1 MYRDVLRQNRSREL
15 VDEFLER
22 FIERHGWWAARAGW
36 IGDDGMLL
44 DRWRVS
50 THAPSVLSGL
60 GDVAMPTDPIEP
72 GGERFTEPALRSV
85 GDVSCTR
92 SVAAELAAAGV
103 SNLVVV
109 DVPAPAGL
117 SVRVVLV
124 GPSDNPE
131 LEMLLQ
137 SLRTGVQLL
146 PTVLRQEVERGE
158 LRVGAL
164 RDPLT
169 GLLNRAGLD
178 ELAAAVVPGAD
189 VRAVLYIDLDGFKAV
204 NDAHGH
210 AAGDAL
216 LLDTAD
222 RLTRQVRPTDL
233 VARVGGDEFVVVATS
248 VLDDESVVTLAQR
261 LIAALSHDTILST
274 GAVVSVAASAGVAL
288 WGADARFTDAVAD
301 ADALMYEAKR
311 IGGGIAMQDAAGRVL
326 VRDPFGHEPSAE
338 EVERG
343 RAPLRVAHIHQLHGV
358 DDWGLHVL
366 LRGEL
371 STAPC
376 AETLV
381 LIDAA
386 LAAQSLADPPSRI
399 VLEPRGRG
407 WSREGLLLELVAGLR
422 ERFSSTEIL
431 LLVDAHAS
439 ATELRLVAEEIRA
452 RLGVGLVL
460 GGVGASS
467 GGDLR
472 TIAQTAPAVL
482 ALDREAVL
490 NLDRTQPRGISAT
503 LAAALAAA
511 IGAELLVIDPP
522 EGVDAERLTAWG
534 CTLAVMPRDTP
545 DRSERTS

>member
-1 MYRDVLRQNRSREL
+1 M
-15 VDEFLER
+15 DEFLER

-36 IGDDGMLL
+36 IGDEGMLL

-50 THAPSVLSGL
+50 SHAPAVLADL
-60 GDVAMPTDPIEP
+60 GDVAMPADPIEP
-72 GGERFTEPALRSV
+72 GAARFLEPSLREV
-85 GDVSCTR
+85 GDVACTR

-103 SNLVVV
+103 SELVVV

-117 SVRVVLV
+117 CVRVVLA
-124 GPSDNPE
+124 GPSDSAE
-131 LEMLLQ
+131 TETLLQ

-158 LRVGAL
+158 LRVGAS

-178 ELAAAVVPGAD
+178 ELAAAVVPSGD

-216 LLDTAD
+216 LLDTAE

-233 VARVGGDEFVVVATS
+233 VARVGGDEFVVVVTS
-248 VLDDESVVTLAQR
+248 VLDEDSVVGLTQR
-261 LIAALSHDTILST
+261 LVAALSHDTILST
-274 GAVVSVAASAGVAL
+274 GAVVSVAASAGVVL
-288 WGADARFTDAVAD
+288 WVPEVAFSDAVAD

-326 VRDPFGHEPSAE
+326 VRDPFGHEASTE

-343 RAPLRVAHIHQLHGV
+343 RAPLRVATVRDLRA
-358 DDWGLHVL
+358 DAEWGLHVL

-371 STAPC
+371 STAP
-376 AETLV
+376 ASETLV

-386 LAAQSLADPPSRI
+386 LAAQSLGERPRRM
-399 VLEPRGRG
+399 LFEPRGRG
-407 WSREGLLLELVAGLR
+407 WSREGLLLELAEGLR
-422 ERFSSTEIL
+422 ERFPATEIL
-431 LLVDAHAS
+431 LVVEAHTS

-452 RLGVGLVL
+452 RLGTPIVL
-460 GGVGASS
+460 GGIAASS

-490 NLDRTQPRGISAT
+490 NLDRTQPRGIAAT
-503 LAAALAAA
+503 LAAALASA
-511 IGAELLVIDPP
+511 IDAELLVIDPP
-522 EGVDAERLTAWG
+522 EGLDAERLSSWG
-534 CTLAVMPRDTP
+534 CTLAVMPLAIP
-545 DRSERTS
+545 DPSERTS